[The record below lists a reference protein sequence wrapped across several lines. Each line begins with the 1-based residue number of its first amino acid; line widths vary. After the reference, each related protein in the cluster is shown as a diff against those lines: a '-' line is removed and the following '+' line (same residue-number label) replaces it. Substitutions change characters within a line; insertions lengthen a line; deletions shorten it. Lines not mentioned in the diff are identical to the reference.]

1 MLKSQILDYIISI
14 EKDCDEIKI
23 AATKEIDCVK
33 VLEDLVQ
40 SSEIEDKNDDQ
51 HLSTFCKFSSNQLK
65 MTNTTHNKRICP
77 EIYFTMAY
85 AFQFHNNSS
94 RHYESLRKTFLFFF
108 FQTKECFL
116 M

>member
-14 EKDCDEIKI
+14 QKYCDEIKI

-65 MTNTTHNKRICP
+65 MTNTTHNERICP
-77 EIYFTMAY
+77 EKSFTMAF
-85 AFQFHNNSS
+85 AFQLHNNISS
-94 RHYESLRKTFLFFF
+94 HCELLRKKRSFSSSSKKKNAF
-108 FQTKECFL
+108 
-116 M
+116 